1 MIVTNVRLS
10 LLLPQGTN
18 SSEPEIRGTEETPGT
33 FRRGSGGYDVA
44 CGLSYCRPVP
54 WNRRV
59 RCSDNN
65 AHCTLGE
72 RRLRRQR
79 PSNCGIIRCRLAPGR
94 GAAVDDRCTRAQ
106 QPTFPVE
113 CGLDW
118 YRAWRLNA
126 PAHFTRR
133 RRHLIKSQFSLQDC
147 VFKALH
153 GLAPQYSII

>member
-18 SSEPEIRGTEETPGT
+18 SSEPEIRGNI
-33 FRRGSGGYDVA
+33 RDVSTRF
-44 CGLSYCRPVP
+44 GRIR
-54 WNRRV
+54 RRV
-59 RCSDNN
+59 WSLILSPGAVEPPRSLLGQQFQ

>member
-65 AHCTLGE
+65 SKHIA
-72 RRLRRQR
+72 
-79 PSNCGIIRCRLAPGR
+79 RLASVDCVDNVR
-94 GAAVDDRCTRAQ
+94 VIAALYAVDLRPAG
-106 QPTFPVE
+106 V
-113 CGLDW
+113 
-118 YRAWRLNA
+118 RLWTTA
-126 PAHFTRR
+126 VREHSSRHFQ
-133 RRHLIKSQFSLQDC
+133 LNVD
-147 VFKALH
+147 
-153 GLAPQYSII
+153 